1 MSDVLQL
8 ADVKNQRKEQR
19 ILSEARGVY
28 AKRVLDNIGEV
39 IARATAL
46 QDAGL
51 GANILKGL
59 DTQIELS
66 LELIRR
72 EEGRKVTL

>member
-1 MSDVLQL
+1 MSDVLHL
-8 ADVKNQRKEQR
+8 ADVKSQRKEQR

-72 EEGRKVTL
+72 EEGR